1 MRRVGNDSADDVV
14 SEVFVA
20 AWRRRSE
27 VPDAALPWL
36 YKTARNVVLH
46 NYRSD
51 GRRAG
56 LLAAV
61 SAVGE
66 TTSPS
71 AEDASTAVI
80 DSVLDGL
87 DSINAEV
94 LRLTVWEALSPSEIA
109 QVLAIEPGAARVR
122 LLRARRRAQ
131 DLFLETHPI
140 PAMQGESHA

>member
-1 MRRVGNDSADDVV
+1 MIRQTMSSPKYLLRPGV
-14 SEVFVA
+14 VA
-20 AWRRRSE
+20 AKCLTPRCPGCTRRL
-27 VPDAALPWL
+27 ATWCYTTTGL
-36 YKTARNVVLH
+36 T
-46 NYRSD
+46 